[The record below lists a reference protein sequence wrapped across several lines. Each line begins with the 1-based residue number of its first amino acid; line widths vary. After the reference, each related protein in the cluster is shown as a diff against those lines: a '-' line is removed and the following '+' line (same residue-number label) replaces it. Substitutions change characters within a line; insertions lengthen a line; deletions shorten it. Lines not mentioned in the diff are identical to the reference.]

1 MNVGERLLRNFDLL
15 MRQPEDAQM
24 LHAWAAVFEVETN
37 TPHLEE
43 EMSFLVL
50 GLRREIALARE
61 RLDLLDV
68 PADLT
73 HPVFSRLHDVA
84 SPTQFLAPWRSHRGN
99 LTPPECRK
107 IFDWVTWALREEAEA
122 DMEAEAMSAL
132 VDELKDLENALADAS
147 VPGHLRAFINRQI
160 KTIRNALRMY
170 RVRGVAPIQE
180 ALATVAGEFVVKD
193 QVLQQN
199 LGAGTAPAKSA
210 ISRIASTVDKLAKLA
225 DNLSKVKKGIE
236 DAAAIGVSV
245 SAVVSPFLLLL
256 PKP

>member
-1 MNVGERLLRNFDLL
+1 MNVGDRLLHIYDSL
-15 MRQPEDAQM
+15 MRQSDDQQM
-24 LHAWAAVFEVETN
+24 LHAWAAVFEVETD

-61 RLDLLDV
+61 RLDLLGV

-73 HPVFSRLHDVA
+73 QPACGRLHDVA
-84 SPTQFLAPWRSHRGN
+84 SPTQFLTPWRSHRGN

-107 IFDWVTWALREEAEA
+107 IFSWVTWALREEAEA

-147 VPGHLRAFINRQI
+147 VPGHLRAFIDRQI
-160 KTIRNALRMY
+160 KTIRSALRMY

-180 ALATVAGEFVVKD
+180 ALATVAGEFMVKD
-193 QVLQQN
+193 QVLKQN
-199 LGAGTAPAKSA
+199 LESGTTPAKSA
-210 ISRIASTVDKLAKLA
+210 ISRIATTVDKLAKLA
-225 DNLSKVKKGIE
+225 DNLSKVKKGVE

-245 SAVVSPFLLLL
+245 SAVVTPFLLLL